1 MAELRQ
7 FLSDLP
13 PRSAEIGLSAFGA
26 GLLLPPAIIT
36 KNKTAATRN
45 RGCLVVYAAAVS
57 GRGLFPED
65 EIDGQNQ
72 AEESGEVVPAQG
84 VGFHEDQ
91 CEEREYGKRYHL
103 LYHFKFPDGERA
115 AELRGADTV
124 GGDLKAVFEQGDA
137 PAQQDDRQYAEA
149 FELRFE
155 CDMSV
160 PCERH
165 EGVRYDEQN
174 DGGDSFEH
182 ICVRVK
188 NPANVSK
195 ISVRYPL
202 RGNICVGRPNPESGK
217 TRRVV
222 IPLIRM
228 IRGRGAGQKIPT
240 VLGLAIVLSR
250 SGNCGGLLRG
260 RALISAMFRGR

>member
-13 PRSAEIGLSAFGA
+13 PRSAEVGLSAFGA
-26 GLLLPPAIIT
+26 GLFFRLQSSRKIGQPRFRV
-36 KNKTAATRN
+36 AAVL
-45 RGCLVVYAAAVS
+45 CVCEAVS

-72 AEESGEVVPAQG
+72 AEKSGEVVPAQG

-91 CEEREYGKRYHL
+91 CEEREYGKRYDL

-115 AELRGADTV
+115 AELRGADAV

-137 PAQQDDRQYAEA
+137 PAQQDDRQHAEA

-202 RGNICVGRPNPESGK
+202 RGNICDGRPNPESGRSRGK
-217 TRRVV
+217 VMLRR
-222 IPLIRM
+222 LQ
-228 IRGRGAGQKIPT
+228 RGREGQDAGRF
-240 VLGLAIVLSR
+240 LG
-250 SGNCGGLLRG
+250 SG
-260 RALISAMFRGR
+260 F

>member
-13 PRSAEIGLSAFGA
+13 PRSAEVGLSALRRRAFF
-26 GLLLPPAIIT
+26 PPAIVS
-36 KNKTAATRN
+36 KNRTAAISG
-45 RGCLVVYAAAVS
+45 RGCLVCMRGVS

-72 AEESGEVVPAQG
+72 AEKSGEVVPAQG

-91 CEEREYGKRYHL
+91 CEECEYGKRYDL

-115 AELRGADTV
+115 AELRGADAV

-137 PAQQDDRQYAEA
+137 PAQQDDRQHAEA
-149 FELRFE
+149 FEFRFE

-182 ICVRVK
+182 ICARVK
-188 NPANVSK
+188 NPANESK

-202 RGNICVGRPNPESGK
+202 RGNICVGRPNPESGRSRGK
-217 TRRVV
+217 VMLRR
-222 IPLIRM
+222 
-228 IRGRGAGQKIPT
+228 
-240 VLGLAIVLSR
+240 
-250 SGNCGGLLRG
+250 
-260 RALISAMFRGR
+260 